1 MQRKDTMKG
10 WTQECSSIKRKKDFK
25 VKKRK
30 KMVEKP
36 TTTAKCVAN
45 ELVNDYI
52 NNNCYYD
59 SIKQFNMVGYTASEQ
74 EALVELSE
82 ERIVEIVEWLK
93 TCEFMQ
99 IKDDAY
105 YYIFDCK
112 GCSLEQVSEL
122 HHAIWDIACTVSYK
136 ATCSIGDIKVAF
148 DGATSLGVYTSGK
161 TIIAGFIKSE
171 VLGAFLKESKAF
183 DRALGGN
190 K

>member
-1 MQRKDTMKG
+1 MKE
-10 WTQECSSIKRKKDFK
+10 WTQECSNIKGKKGFK

-30 KMVEKP
+30 KIVEKP
-36 TTTAKCVAN
+36 TTTAKRVAN
-45 ELVNDYI
+45 ELVNNYI

-105 YYIFDCK
+105 
-112 GCSLEQVSEL
+112 
-122 HHAIWDIACTVSYK
+122 
-136 ATCSIGDIKVAF
+136 
-148 DGATSLGVYTSGK
+148 
-161 TIIAGFIKSE
+161 
-171 VLGAFLKESKAF
+171 
-183 DRALGGN
+183 
-190 K
+190 

>member
-1 MQRKDTMKG
+1 MKG
-10 WTQECSSIKRKKDFK
+10 WTQEYSNIKRKKGFK

-36 TTTAKCVAN
+36 TTTAKRVAD

-74 EALVELSE
+74 ETLVELSE
-82 ERIVEIVEWLK
+82 ERIVEILEWLK
-93 TCEFMQ
+93 TCKFIQ

-112 GCSLEQVSEL
+112 ACSIEQVNEL
-122 HHAIWDIACTVSYK
+122 NNAIWDIARTLPYK
-136 ATCSIGDIKVAF
+136 ATCSIGDIKATF
-148 DGATSLGVYTSGK
+148 DGVTSLGVYTCGK
-161 TIIAGFIKSE
+161 TIVAGFIKSE
-171 VLGAFLKESKAF
+171 VLGAFLKEVKVFS
-183 DRALGGN
+183 RALGGS